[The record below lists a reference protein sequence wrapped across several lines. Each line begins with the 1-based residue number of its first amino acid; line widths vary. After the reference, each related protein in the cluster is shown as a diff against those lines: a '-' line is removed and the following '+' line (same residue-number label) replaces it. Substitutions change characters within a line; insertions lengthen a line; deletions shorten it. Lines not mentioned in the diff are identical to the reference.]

1 MTPAITKTLQ
11 RIKTKFH
18 NFAELLE
25 AFTQQQR
32 LLSMEDTAPIET
44 PEHNPVAKPNPF
56 WFFKKRNRHRWL
68 YLYYCTCLEHSKQ
81 IRFLV
86 SWSAF
91 MSPSTI
97 IWGPTL
103 TFTTSP
109 CPCILLSLSMMARC
123 FLQWNMQH
131 KSFITKFCVYF

>member
-1 MTPAITKTLQ
+1 MLLFIPIIYCFKPVAMTPAITKTLQ

-56 WFFKKRNRHRWL
+56 
-68 YLYYCTCLEHSKQ
+68 
-81 IRFLV
+81 
-86 SWSAF
+86 
-91 MSPSTI
+91 
-97 IWGPTL
+97 
-103 TFTTSP
+103 
-109 CPCILLSLSMMARC
+109 
-123 FLQWNMQH
+123 
-131 KSFITKFCVYF
+131 